1 MRRLQTILRGGHADE
16 RRNLIRALL
25 GPGLLWCLFLAGCAA
40 TVERSA
46 EGTPAADMLRE
57 DPGAMVPISL
67 QFVTVHQNDRDAPY
81 YPFEGLAGLAYHD
94 DGTLY
99 VCDELGGRVHAWS
112 AARNQWFEFN
122 SPGSRY
128 FRPTDIKIDGFNAL
142 VLDEDD
148 REILRYDLG
157 GVFLDR
163 LVDFTYLD
171 PGYDRVP
178 SAFDVDLEGRFV
190 ITDSREHQVLV
201 LDSFL
206 AINETIGGPGKHQG
220 RFDDPQGVVFLND
233 GSVVVSDRANRRLQ
247 RFARNGA
254 FDMSVGSYDE
264 VNNPLLTPQGIDCDE
279 YDNLFVADPAAGAVH
294 VFSAELNYLFSLGDG
309 IPLYD
314 TPIGPVD
321 VAVGPDATLAVSDR
335 SGQAVLIYR
344 IMYR

>member
-1 MRRLQTILRGGHADE
+1 MRCLQTILGGRYADD
-16 RRNLIRALL
+16 RRKLIRALL
-25 GPGLLWCLFLAGCAA
+25 GPGLLWCFCLAGCAS
-40 TVERSA
+40 TVERS
-46 EGTPAADMLRE
+46 TDRVPAVAMVQE

-67 QFVTVHQNDRDAPY
+67 QFVTSHQNDRAAPY
-81 YPFEGLAGLAYHD
+81 FPLEGLAGLAFHD

-128 FRPTDIKIDGFNAL
+128 FRPTDVKIDGFNAL
-142 VLDEDD
+142 ILDEDD
-148 REILRYDLG
+148 RELLRYDLG

-163 LVDFTYLD
+163 LLDLTYLD

-190 ITDSREHQVLV
+190 IADSREHQVLV

-206 AINETIGGPGKHQG
+206 AVNETIGGPGKHQG

-233 GSVVVSDRANRRLQ
+233 GSVVVCDRANRRLQ
-247 RFARNGA
+247 KFARNGA
-254 FDMSVGSYDE
+254 FDRSVGSYDE
-264 VNNPLLTPQGIDCDE
+264 SNNPMLTPQGIDCDE
-279 YDNLFVADPAAGAVH
+279 YDNLYVADAAAGAVH

-309 IPLYD
+309 IPLND

-335 SGQAVLIYR
+335 SGQAVFIYR